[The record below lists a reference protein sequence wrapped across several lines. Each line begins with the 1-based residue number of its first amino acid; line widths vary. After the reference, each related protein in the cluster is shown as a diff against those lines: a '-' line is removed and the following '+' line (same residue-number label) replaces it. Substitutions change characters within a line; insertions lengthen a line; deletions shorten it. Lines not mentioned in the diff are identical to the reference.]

1 MRFFNKQAIE
11 SLDLEDIQKAVAHAY
26 SLVLDNAFH
35 MPDIMH
41 VPREENT
48 LLLMPCFSG
57 DHFATKLVSVFPGA
71 AASGLPVVNGI
82 LVLADNHTGAPLAIM
97 DGAALTAA
105 RTGAVGGLAVA
116 CLAPETVHTA
126 GIIGAGVQGLSQA
139 RFLLFNRKISTLWVA
154 DLDQTAAGAMADTL
168 KKSHPHV
175 QFQVAKN
182 ARDLVDA
189 CQVVICATTSTQPVF
204 EANPEDVTGKT
215 FISIGSFTPKMKELP
230 DAVIAAADTVYVD
243 TPFAEKESGDICIP
257 LQNQVVSRDKIQPFA
272 PVTRHPVAIGHDKTW
287 FFKSVGMALFDLTV
301 ASAVYALGKEKNV
314 GQVLV
319 MRGEG

>member
-11 SLDLEDIQKAVAHAY
+11 SLDLKDIQKSVAHAY

-35 MPDIMH
+35 MPDRMH
-41 VPREENT
+41 VPQAENT

-57 DHFATKLVSVFPGA
+57 DYFATKLVSVFPGA

-82 LVLADNHTGAPLAIM
+82 VVLADNHTGAPLAIM
-97 DGAALTAA
+97 DGAALTAQ

-116 CLAPETVHTA
+116 YLAPENVHTA

-139 RFLLFNRKISTLWVA
+139 QFLLFNRKISTLWVA
-154 DLDQTAAGAMADTL
+154 DLHQAAARAMVEIL
-168 KKSHPHV
+168 KKSHHHV
-175 QFQVAKN
+175 NFQVAAT

-204 EANPEDVTGKT
+204 DAEPEDVKGKT

-230 DAVIAAADTVYVD
+230 DAVIAAADAVYVD
-243 TPFAEKESGDICIP
+243 TPFAAQESGDICIP
-257 LQNQVVSRDKIQPFA
+257 LKNRVISRDKIQPFA
-272 PVTRHPVAIGHDKTW
+272 QVVRHPVDTGHDKTW

-301 ASAVYALGKEKNV
+301 ASAVFTLGKEKDL
-314 GQVLV
+314 GQMLEV
-319 MRGEG
+319 